1 MDLACSTE
9 YDRGIKPRNSS
20 LGSLQSQVG
29 VDGNCAE
36 DTRVAQAIQSTSQ
49 SRLPR
54 SWLIVLLAGGL
65 AAVVG
70 LSVSL
75 KSRQTRLKMSVHRSD
90 PLSPYKNTRAG
101 VNYTGD
107 AACVHCHAKIGET
120 YRQHPMGRSLAP
132 IAMAGSGSDQESKR
146 ILFEA
151 DGLQYSV
158 EEKGGRVFHRESR
171 RDESGGVI
179 AQNAAEVRYILG
191 SGRQGQAYLIERDGY
206 LFQSPISWYA
216 RQGHWGLSPGYEK
229 QNPHFD
235 RPVVPACL
243 FCHANRFESLSGS
256 INRYRRPI
264 FQGHA
269 IGCERCHGPGELH
282 VKNPEMVDGTDMTIV
297 NPVHLEPSL
306 RDAVCEQCHLIGH
319 RRVVR
324 LDRQEEDYRP
334 GLPFY
339 RFWTVLERSASAAEN
354 RFVGQVEQMHESHC
368 YLASQGRLGCI
379 SCHDPHEQP
388 APEVRLAYYRDRC
401 LECHANR
408 NCSLPLPDRLI
419 RGRDND
425 CAACHMPRLKNSDVI
440 HGATA
445 DHRIL
450 RRPGDGGDQSS
461 NRAGDRSSANHPVV
475 NFHQN
480 LMEDHERLAA
490 NRDIGVALCR
500 DGSVGARFA
509 LPLLEAAL
517 AARPDDVIAW
527 QSKGSALYR
536 LGRPEEAFIA
546 YKNAL
551 DMEPNSEVVLQ
562 EIAPVAA
569 SVGRNDDAISYWLR
583 AIACSPWRSDYH
595 AELAALYFDGHD
607 WSAGAKVC
615 QEAIRLNP
623 ANLEVRKL
631 LVRCYLRLGTMA
643 DARSEFETLLRL
655 DPAEKDDLMHRFP
668 TLSNS
673 K

>member
-1 MDLACSTE
+1 
-9 YDRGIKPRNSS
+9 
-20 LGSLQSQVG
+20 
-29 VDGNCAE
+29 
-36 DTRVAQAIQSTSQ
+36 VAQAIQPKFQ
-49 SRLPR
+49 PRVPR
-54 SWLIVLLAGGL
+54 SRMIVLCAGGL
-65 AAVVG
+65 TAVVG
-70 LSVSL
+70 LSVFL
-75 KSRQTRLKMSVHRSD
+75 ISRQVPLKMSVHRSD

-101 VNYTGD
+101 VSYTGD
-107 AACVHCHAKIGET
+107 ATCIRCHAKIGET
-120 YRQHPMGRSLAP
+120 FRQHPMGRSLAP
-132 IAMAGSGSDQESKR
+132 IAMPGTGSGQESER

-151 DGLQYSV
+151 EGFQYSV
-158 EEKGGRVFHRESR
+158 ENHRGRVFHRETR

-179 AQNAAEVRYILG
+179 TQNAAEVRYILG

-206 LFQSPISWYA
+206 LFQSPISWYTRA
-216 RQGHWGLSPGYEK
+216 GHWGLSPGYEK

-243 FCHANRFESLSGS
+243 YCHANRFESLSGT
-256 INRYRRPI
+256 INRYRQPI

-282 VKNPEMVDGTDMTIV
+282 VRNPELADGRDVTIV

-319 RRVVR
+319 RRVVK

-339 RFWTVLERSASAAEN
+339 RFWTVLERSATAAEN
-354 RFVGQVEQMHESHC
+354 RFVGQVEQMHESRC
-368 YLASQGRLGCI
+368 FLASQGRLGCI

-388 APEVRLAYYRDRC
+388 APEARVAYYRDRC

-408 NCSLPLPDRLI
+408 NCSLPLEARLI
-419 RGRDND
+419 QSRDND
-425 CAACHMPRLKNSDVI
+425 CAACHMPRLKSSDVI

-445 DHRIL
+445 DHRIS
-450 RRPGDGGDQSS
+450 RRPRDGGEQSS
-461 NRAGDRSSANHPVV
+461 NRAGDPISANQPVV
-475 NFHQN
+475 IFHRN

-500 DGSVGARFA
+500 DGPVGARFA

-527 QSKGSALYR
+527 QSKGDALNR
-536 LGRPEEAFIA
+536 LGRPEEALIA
-546 YKNAL
+546 FKKAL
-551 DMEPNSEVVLQ
+551 NIEPNSEPVLQ
-562 EIAPVAA
+562 EMAPLAA
-569 SVGRNDDAISYWLR
+569 RLGRNEDAISYWLR

-595 AELAALYFDGHD
+595 AELAPLYFNGRD
-607 WSAGAKVC
+607 WSAAANVC

-623 ANLEVRKL
+623 ANLDVRKL
-631 LVRCYLRLGTMA
+631 LVRCYLRLGRMEN
-643 DARSEFETLLRL
+643 ARSEFETLLKF
-655 DPAEKDDLMHRFP
+655 DPADRDDLMHRFP
-668 TLSNS
+668 TLSNP